1 MIRAQET
8 PELYFPVRHT
18 SHVDSPYPGL
28 RTLGKSQMAE
38 LPWRKSRKIGNVS
51 IQWDGPDFCYDSL
64 R

>member
-28 RTLGKSQMAE
+28 CTLGKSQMTE
-38 LPWRKSRKIGNVS
+38 LPWRKSRKIGNYVS
-51 IQWDGPDFCYDSL
+51 IQ
-64 R
+64 